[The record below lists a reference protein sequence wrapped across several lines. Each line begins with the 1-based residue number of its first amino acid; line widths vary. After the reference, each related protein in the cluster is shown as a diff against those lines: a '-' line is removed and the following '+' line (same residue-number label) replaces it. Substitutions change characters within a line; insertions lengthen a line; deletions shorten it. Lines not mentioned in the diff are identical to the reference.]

1 MSVLKRTVC
10 FTFSAC
16 LNHLPLHKC
25 GVLLKHID
33 GDLSSI
39 SSKPNTD
46 DDIVGDSL
54 QPNETSSHSGS
65 YSTDAAAAA
74 SVECDD
80 YVNFRHSY
88 TVCGICCQRFSSYAR
103 LRTHLQ
109 KAHGVE
115 SPPGDAAETVGGR
128 SSTAADD
135 NGAGFMCAVCGRQ
148 FRLRQLLTT
157 HSVTHTGERPYEC
170 RHPGCSKRFG
180 QSSTRNYHERT
191 HSDARPYVCAQCG
204 LGFKL
209 QPILRN
215 HVASVHGD
223 TGGGS
228 TQPAHRCKE
237 CGKVFK
243 LAGALQTHVR
253 TTHRADRPHACPD
266 CPKRFKSRQQ
276 VERHRV
282 SMHSN
287 ERPLACPICGRSF
300 AQLCNMRTHM
310 RTHTGERPF
319 ACSVCG
325 STFSHSGTLKG
336 HMASHR
342 KDNES
347 LQQLNGSEFDDMSLI
362 AKMFD

>member
-1 MSVLKRTVC
+1 MSVVC
-10 FTFSAC
+10 EC
-16 LNHLPLHKC
+16 D
-25 GVLLKHID
+25 ID
-33 GDLSSI
+33 GDSS
-39 SSKPNTD
+39 STSFKQHTA
-46 DDIVGDSL
+46 DDIVGDTSQL
-54 QPNETSSHSGS
+54 NEASSRCSS
-65 YSTDAAAAA
+65 NSADAGAVA
-74 SVECDD
+74 SAECDD
-80 YVNFRHSY
+80 YVNLRHSY

-115 SPPGDAAETVGGR
+115 SPPGNAADAIDGSGS
-128 SSTAADD
+128 SSTAGDEGKTD

-157 HSVTHTGERPYEC
+157 HSVTHTGERPYAC
-170 RHPGCSKRFG
+170 RHPGCTKRFG

-223 TGGGS
+223 AGGGS
-228 TQPAHRCKE
+228 TQPAHRCQE
-237 CGKVFK
+237 CGKAFK

-282 SMHSN
+282 SMHSD
-287 ERPLACPICGRSF
+287 ERPLSCPVCGRSF

-347 LQQLNGSEFDDMSLI
+347 LQQLNGVEFDDMSFI